1 MLFRSHASFVLT
13 EMDAGQVNISARSL
27 GEINVQLIME
37 ELGGGGHLSMA
48 GAQLKDV
55 NLEMAQEKLIDA
67 IETVLDRKIRREEE
81 E

>member
-1 MLFRSHASFVLT
+1 
-13 EMDAGQVNISARSL
+13 
-27 GEINVQLIME
+27 
-37 ELGGGGHLSMA
+37 MA